1 MSATLI
7 TDLSS
12 DLTSRILTQAGAW
25 EIVGGYWVCAW
36 NVCRAWRDHLR
47 AELPLAKLLVE
58 VHGERAV
65 ARAAGC
71 TSMAVD
77 RSDVLVAVLQ
87 QPGMRAN
94 YQDGW
99 ALVVAAHH
107 GHMDAMLLL
116 LERGSDA
123 PRADCWDGDALV
135 VAAYRGHEDIV
146 RLLLDWR
153 EHAPYPD
160 TQSGRAFMHAELAG
174 HKSIINYVASRRS
187 SSVSILRLH
196 TCSYRRPHTF
206 YFASSYPISILL
218 LPERIFIICEQFLVE
233 SGTQALMHSR
243 AGSIGAMRGG
253 YAAPTLGGLASPA
266 GASLQPQQSLC
277 ASLPAPVV

>member
-1 MSATLI
+1 MSGTSI

-25 EIVGGYWVCAW
+25 EIVGGFWVCAW

-107 GHMDAMLLL
+107 GHMDASATSTSRTRLRRRTWSLGVTM
-116 LERGSDA
+116 
-123 PRADCWDGDALV
+123 RAYILSSC
-135 VAAYRGHEDIV
+135 RTV
-146 RLLLDWR
+146 RLPS
-153 EHAPYPD
+153 PY
-160 TQSGRAFMHAELAG
+160 F
-174 HKSIINYVASRRS
+174 
-187 SSVSILRLH
+187 VSILGH
-196 TCSYRRPHTF
+196 TCLTGYLYRPT
-206 YFASSYPISILL
+206 PD
-218 LPERIFIICEQFLVE
+218 P
-233 SGTQALMHSR
+233 
-243 AGSIGAMRGG
+243 
-253 YAAPTLGGLASPA
+253 YAAASA
-266 GASLQPQQSLC
+266 AAAC
-277 ASLPAPVV
+277 